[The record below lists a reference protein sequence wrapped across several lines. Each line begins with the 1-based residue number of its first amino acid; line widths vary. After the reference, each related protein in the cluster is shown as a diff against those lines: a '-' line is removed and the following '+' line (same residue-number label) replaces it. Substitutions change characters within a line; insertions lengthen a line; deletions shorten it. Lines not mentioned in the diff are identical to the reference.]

1 MIEKIE
7 AKIEAYIN
15 SILEKDVIDY
25 TDYQTLSGEL
35 ARLYMKEKE
44 AKLEAENKAQQA
56 KWLET
61 LTSMV
66 ASK

>member
-7 AKIEAYIN
+7 NKIEAYIN
-15 SILEKDVIDY
+15 TILEKDVIDY
-25 TDYQTLSGEL
+25 TDYQALSGGL

-61 LTSMV
+61 LTTMV

>member
-7 AKIEAYIN
+7 NKIDAYIN
-15 SILEKDVIDY
+15 TILEKDVIDY
-25 TDYQTLSGEL
+25 TDYKVLSGEL
-35 ARLYMKEKE
+35 ARLYMKGKE